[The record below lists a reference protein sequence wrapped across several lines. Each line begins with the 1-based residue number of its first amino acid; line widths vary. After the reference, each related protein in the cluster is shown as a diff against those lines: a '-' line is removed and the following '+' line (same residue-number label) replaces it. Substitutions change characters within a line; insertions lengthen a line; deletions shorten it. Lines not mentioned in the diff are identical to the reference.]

1 MGQIFQKKAKLAKL
15 AGSVEVAT
23 NAGFAKV
30 QNGRKVQNGQ
40 SDQRGD
46 EGQKGQKGQ
55 KGQSGQNGQ
64 QIDGIQNYLI
74 GRNYQKSQNGKIP
87 RIVLEAVK
95 AGMTKKTRLAEC
107 TEWPK

>member
-1 MGQIFQKKAKLAKL
+1 MARKPKWPNGPNFPKKAKLAKL

-55 KGQSGQNGQ
+55 SGQNGQ

-74 GRNYQKSQNGKIP
+74 GRNYQKSQNCKIP
-87 RIVLEAVK
+87 RIVVEARK
-95 AGMTKKTRLAEC
+95 GRNDQKN
-107 TEWPK
+107 